1 MSVRASIEGLPWES
15 EFFHR
20 STAKLNFT
28 GDNLETLLAYQIN
41 EYDIVQAKVAAS
53 ETQLIDDL
61 AGMGFSFVEG
71 EIDFALTIGTEN
83 AYLKAGLTAED
94 HVVAA
99 QVGDIPAL
107 RQAAE
112 SVFSKSRFRAP
123 WYRDGD
129 SGQFYALWI
138 EKSVLGTF
146 DHTCL
151 LVKDASGAILGF
163 VSLRHLD
170 AETARVGLL
179 AKMPEAKGQG
189 VGRKLMSAAF
199 NWCVEHQKRQLN
211 VATQISNVAA
221 LNLYSR
227 SGAAIASTAYW
238 LYRGQHD
245 SI

>member
-1 MSVRASIEGLPWES
+1 MSVRASIEPLDWES
-15 EFFHR
+15 DFFRR

-28 GDNLETLLAYQIN
+28 QTDAETILAYQMDK
-41 EYDIVQAKVAAS
+41 YDIVQAKVSAS
-53 ETQLIDDL
+53 ETALIDDL

-83 AYLKAGLTAED
+83 AYLNTALAETD

-99 QVGDIPAL
+99 QVSDIVQL
-107 RQAAE
+107 RTTAE
-112 SVFSKSRFRAP
+112 SVFSNSRFRTP
-123 WYRDGD
+123 WYHEGD
-129 SGQFYALWI
+129 SGRFYGLWI
-138 EKSVLGTF
+138 EKAVLGTF

-151 LVKDASGAILGF
+151 LVKDSAGAILGF
-163 VSLRHLD
+163 VSLRSLD
-170 AETARVGLL
+170 ADTARVGLL
-179 AKMPEAKGQG
+179 ASMPNAQG
-189 VGRKLMSAAF
+189 RGIGRKLMSAAYQ
-199 NWCVEHQKRQLN
+199 WCVQHQKRQLN
-211 VATQISNVAA
+211 VATQMSNVAA

>member
-1 MSVRASIEGLPWES
+1 MSVRASIDSLQWES
-15 EFFHR
+15 DFFQR

-28 GDNLETLLAYQIN
+28 GENSNIILAYQMDKF
-41 EYDIVQAKVAAS
+41 DIVQAKVTAS
-53 ETQLIDDL
+53 ETGLIDDL
-61 AGMGFSFVEG
+61 ASMGFSFVEG

-83 AYLKAGLTAED
+83 AYLKAGLTAAD
-94 HVVAA
+94 NIVTA
-99 QVGDIPAL
+99 QVDEIPAL
-107 RQAAE
+107 KQAAA

-123 WYRDGD
+123 WYNEGD
-129 SGQFYALWI
+129 SGRFYALWI

-151 LVKDASGAILGF
+151 LVKDASGTILGF

-170 AETARVGLL
+170 ADTARIGLL
-179 AKMPEAKGQG
+179 AKVPEATGQG

-199 NWCVEHQKRQLN
+199 DWCVQHQKRQLN

>member
-1 MSVRASIEGLPWES
+1 MSVHASIDSLPWES
-15 EFFHR
+15 DFFQR

-28 GDNLETLLAYQIN
+28 GEPLEPVLAYQLN
-41 EYDIVQAKVAAS
+41 QYEIVQAKVAAS
-53 ETQLIDDL
+53 QTVLIDEL

-71 EIDFALTIGTEN
+71 EVDFSLTIGTEN
-83 AYLKAGLTAED
+83 AYLKTGLTAAD
-94 HVVAA
+94 SVMTA
-99 QVGDIPAL
+99 QVDDIPAL
-107 RQAAE
+107 KQAAA
-112 SVFSKSRFRAP
+112 SVFSKSRFRTP
-123 WYRDGD
+123 WYSEGD
-129 SGQFYALWI
+129 SGRFYALWI

-151 LVKDASGAILGF
+151 LVKDPSGAVLGF
-163 VSLRHLD
+163 VSLRNLD
-170 AETARVGLL
+170 ADTARIGLL
-179 AKMPEAKGQG
+179 GKMPEAKGQG

-199 NWCVEHQKRQLN
+199 DWCVQHQKRQLN